1 MPHTGGPPSPLPRPL
16 PLSPLLASTAAV
28 GCPTAAHLPSTLP
41 REHLWAIPQL
51 RSTFPP
57 LQRRLWAIPRLLSPT
72 PPHNPPH
79 YTAGRVAQ
87 RSTP

>member
-16 PLSPLLASTAAV
+16 PLSPLPASTAAV
-28 GCPTAAHLPSTLP
+28 GCPTAAHLPSIPP
-41 REHLWAIPQL
+41 RERLWAIPQL

-57 LQRRLWAIPRLLSPT
+57 LQRRLWAIPRLLSP
-72 PPHNPPH
+72 PPPRNPPH
-79 YTAGRVAQ
+79 YTAGRVAE

>member
-16 PLSPLLASTAAV
+16 PLSPLPASAAAV

-41 REHLWAIPQL
+41 WERLWAIPQL

-57 LQRRLWAIPRLLSPT
+57 LQQRPWVIPRLLSPP

-79 YTAGRVAQ
+79 CTAGQVAE

>member
-16 PLSPLLASTAAV
+16 PLSPLPASIAAV
-28 GCPTAAHLPSTLP
+28 GCPTAAHLPSIPP
-41 REHLWAIPQL
+41 RERLWAIPQL

-57 LQRRLWAIPRLLSPT
+57 LQRRLWAIPRLLSP
-72 PPHNPPH
+72 PAPHNPPH
-79 YTAGRVAQ
+79 YTAGRVAE